1 MVHLVKIYFIIM
13 VQTSETDCNYEEICS
28 MKLICLVSHKVDTVI
43 LRKQV
48 EVHQRLFLGHPE
60 KMETSSTFEML
71 VPTQSVLQ
79 GVSNFRMS
87 FYESFWVQNAILT
100 YYYYYY

>member
-1 MVHLVKIYFIIM
+1 M
-13 VQTSETDCNYEEICS
+13 VQTSETDGSYEETCS
-28 MKLICLVSHKVDTVI
+28 TKLICLVSHKVGTI
-43 LRKQV
+43 TLRKQV
-48 EVHQRLFLGHPE
+48 EVYQRLFLGHIE

-87 FYESFWVQNAILT
+87 FYESF
-100 YYYYYY
+100 

>member
-1 MVHLVKIYFIIM
+1 MVHLVEIYFIIM
-13 VQTSETDCNYEEICS
+13 VQTSETECNYEEICS
-28 MKLICLVSHKVDTVI
+28 MKLICLVSHKVSTVT

-48 EVHQRLFLGHPE
+48 EVHQRIFLGHPE

-71 VPTQSVLQ
+71 VPTKNVLQ

-87 FYESFWVQNAILT
+87 F
-100 YYYYYY
+100 